1 MNDPI
6 RHLKMEDIGTRL
18 EHLMQLQDLWGRGL
32 AIATQGYQTDL
43 DKLLAKELQIA
54 LDLLT
59 NHMQKDFISADYAKT
74 INSLP
79 KDANEIKD
87 SPADPPPT
95 SWRDTV

>member
-1 MNDPI
+1 MGPVLNI
-6 RHLKMEDIGTRL
+6 LCNYRTYGAEA
-18 EHLMQLQDLWGRGL
+18 L
-32 AIATQGYQTDL
+32 AIATQGYQTEL
-43 DKLLAKELQIA
+43 DKRLAKELQIA

-59 NHMQKDFISADYAKT
+59 NHMQKDFIAADYAKT

-87 SPADPPPT
+87 TDPPST